1 MLKGKT
7 ALITG
12 ANGGIGKSIVNL
24 FLKNNANVICLV
36 RKSDKH
42 FNQYVNKLSKKI
54 KIIESD
60 LTDEINLKTQVEKI
74 FSNKKKL
81 DILVNNAG
89 KAYGSIIEMTSQ
101 KNLKEIFD
109 INFFSQIK
117 LTQLVLK
124 YLKNSKTSS
133 IVNIGSISAKI
144 ADRGTLAYGCSKV
157 AMMHATKIMAN
168 EFSNY
173 KIRVNGICPNA
184 TNTKMLK
191 KMDSKSRDALISRSF
206 MKKAC
211 EPAEIANLILYLSSK
226 NSEYINGQIIFMDG
240 GMEC

>member
-24 FLKNNANVICLV
+24 FLKNNANVICLI
-36 RKSDKH
+36 RKSDQQ
-42 FNQYVNKLSKKI
+42 FNKFLKKLSKNVT
-54 KIIESD
+54 IIESD
-60 LTDEINLKTQVEKI
+60 LTDESNLKTQVEKA
-74 FSNKKKL
+74 FSKNRKL

-89 KAYGSIIEMTSQ
+89 IASGSIIEMTSQ
-101 KNLKEIFD
+101 KNLKEIFNV
-109 INFFSQIK
+109 NFFSQIR

-124 YLKNSKTSS
+124 YLKNSKKSS
-133 IVNIGSISAKI
+133 IINIGSISAKM
-144 ADRGTLAYGCSKV
+144 ADRGTLAYGCSKI
-157 AMMHATKIMAN
+157 ALMHATKIMAN

-191 KMDSKSRDALISRSF
+191 KMDPKSKDLLISRSF
-206 MKKAC
+206 MKKVC
-211 EPAEIANLILYLSSK
+211 EPIDVANLILYLSSK
-226 NSEYINGQIIFMDG
+226 NSEYINGQIIFLDG
-240 GMEC
+240 GIEC

>member
-24 FLKNNANVICLV
+24 FLKNNANVICLI
-36 RKSDKH
+36 RKSDQK
-42 FNQYVNKLSKKI
+42 FNNFTKKLSKNI
-54 KIIESD
+54 TIIESD
-60 LTDEINLKTQVEKI
+60 LTDESNLKTQVEKV
-74 FSNKKKL
+74 FSKNRKL

-89 KAYGSIIEMTSQ
+89 IASGSIIEMTSQ
-101 KNLKEIFD
+101 KNLKEIFNV
-109 INFFSQIK
+109 NFFSQIR

-124 YLKNSKTSS
+124 YLKNSKKSS
-133 IVNIGSISAKI
+133 IINIGSISAKM
-144 ADRGTLAYGCSKV
+144 ADRGTLAYGCSKI
-157 AMMHATKIMAN
+157 ALMHATKIMAN

-191 KMDSKSRDALISRSF
+191 K
-206 MKKAC
+206 
-211 EPAEIANLILYLSSK
+211 
-226 NSEYINGQIIFMDG
+226 NGSQI
-240 GMEC
+240 

>member
-12 ANGGIGKSIVNL
+12 ANGGIGRSILEL

-36 RKSDKH
+36 RKSDIK
-42 FNQYVNKLSKKI
+42 FKNYVKKFSGRV
-54 KIIESD
+54 KIIETD
-60 LTDEINLKTQVEKI
+60 LTDEVNLKIKIEKT
-74 FSNKKKL
+74 FSNNQKL
-81 DILVNNAG
+81 DILINNAG
-89 KAYGSIIEMTSQ
+89 KASGSIVEMTSQ

-109 INFFSQIK
+109 VNFFAQIR

-124 YLKNSKTSS
+124 YLKKSKNAS
-133 IVNIGSISAKI
+133 IINIGSVITKLAM
-144 ADRGTLAYGCSKV
+144 RGTLAYGCSKT
-157 AMMHATKIMAN
+157 ALMHATKIMAN
-168 EFSNY
+168 EFAVY
-173 KIRVNGICPNA
+173 GMRVNGICPNA

-191 KMDSKSRDALISRSF
+191 KMDPKSKNELISKSF

-211 EPAEIANLILYLSSK
+211 EPNEVANSILFLSSK
-226 NSEYINGQIIFMDG
+226 NSQYTNGQIIFLDG